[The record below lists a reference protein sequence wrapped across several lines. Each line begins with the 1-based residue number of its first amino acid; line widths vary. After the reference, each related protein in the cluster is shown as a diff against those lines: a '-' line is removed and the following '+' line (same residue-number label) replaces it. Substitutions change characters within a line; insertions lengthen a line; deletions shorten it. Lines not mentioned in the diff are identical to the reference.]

1 MVAVDSTFFPY
12 LLNHKTRAPNDPAT
26 GKPVERI
33 EERIELLIETLEEDR
48 ETIIIPT
55 PVLSEFLVLTKE
67 DGPNY
72 LNTIAK
78 NPLFQIQPFD
88 VRAAIEL
95 AAIRLAEEKKLSKK
109 ALKRRTPQETS
120 AKISFDRQIVA
131 IAKAHNA
138 HTIYS
143 EDARVAN
150 FARNNGIKVVRVWE
164 LPLPK
169 GIQESLPF
177 SPSEESAATPEIAP
191 AGVIR
196 IADKRIDK
204 DAGAEEG
211 ADPETE

>member
-26 GKPVERI
+26 GKPVDRI

-55 PVLSEFLVLTKE
+55 PALSEFLVLAKE

-72 LNTIAK
+72 LKAISR

-95 AAIRLAEEKKLSKK
+95 AAIRLNEEKTLSKS
-109 ALKRRTPQETS
+109 ALKRQTPQETW

-131 IAKAHNA
+131 IAKVNGAN
-138 HTIYS
+138 TIYS
-143 EDARVAN
+143 EDTSVAN
-150 FARNNGIKVVRVWE
+150 FARKNGIKVVRVWE

-169 GIQESLPF
+169 EIQESLPF
-177 SPSEESAATPEIAP
+177 PTSEEPAATPEIAP
-191 AGVIR
+191 ASVIR